1 MFKFKTQKIKSIIS
15 DKFLFN
21 NLLTLLKAASLTS
34 LLFFI
39 ASNSS
44 ELIPDLDMSSFLV
57 IPLSFMRDHKPS

>member
-21 NLLTLLKAASLTS
+21 NSLTLLKAASLTS

-39 ASNSS
+39 ASSSS
-44 ELIPDLDMSSFLV
+44 ELIPDLDINSFLV